1 MLAVYFNGLPEMR
14 ISNINMENMIVTNAN
29 RGIELSQADGVNINN
44 VNVSL
49 KNEGKNLKMQNV
61 TNVTI
66 NGQKYDNVGSE
77 AQELNF

>member
-1 MLAVYFNGLPEMR
+1 
-14 ISNINMENMIVTNAN
+14 MIVTNAN

-61 TNVTI
+61 ANVTI

>member
-1 MLAVYFNGLPEMR
+1 MICEKNNVVLTIDGDQNNYKGTIKIHNGSAE
-14 ISNINMENMIVTNAN
+14 AN
-29 RGIELSQADGVNINN
+29 TGKVNIKN